1 MPSLHVTGR
10 ILPCSPNRKKTA
22 LLRIFSLTHLT
33 ECRRQVGNIAD
44 SYLGG
49 PYFKSL
55 SEDWKVLLMAFVIY
69 LSIFRQISI
78 TQICVVQMLK
88 ECSEKLYEMKL
99 EQKPSVLRLLVK
111 KKKKV
116 ENIIQHTS

>member
-1 MPSLHVTGR
+1 MSRTIFRFPFCLHC
-10 ILPCSPNRKKTA
+10 ILLGEFYLALLVKKKTA

-78 TQICVVQMLK
+78 TQICVVSDAEGMFRK
-88 ECSEKLYEMKL
+88 IVRNEIRAKAFCVAT
-99 EQKPSVLRLLVK
+99 PC
-111 KKKKV
+111 
-116 ENIIQHTS
+116 